1 MVSRKNINYKMQQDA
16 KCVPHYGIRK
26 LSIGV
31 ASVLL
36 GTVFYMQNGTV
47 HADVNPSVSTGSDSV
62 NVVNKDS
69 GTSGSAGASNTPTG
83 VGSVNSGVGSANS
96 AGSIVSTGNTTDST
110 VANQASVSP
119 VDGTTKHANNA
130 DLAAS
135 EPESAIPAS
144 QVNVGTDTSNA
155 ISSLPPASHHQSAAT
170 NEQANHETNNLQLQT
185 VALNQRQ
192 PINTALT
199 DEKAV
204 NKVPNEQ
211 AVSGEPVNN
220 EAWQNVPTNV
230 TPGSNQVNSQNFD
243 PSQLSFKDGNPV
255 TVSSADGRYTLN
267 WQPVITGNSGTES
280 WNADRHT
287 TLAVSANVQAGD
299 VLQLAIGQ
307 NSTVRLDGDNLAS
320 SWGTL
325 NVQQW
330 KQSDPNDVY
339 TTRTIFTY
347 TFKKTGSLNFNI
359 YLHSNTNG
367 YSAVWDLTK
376 YRGIPVSTWPITWTL
391 NGVAQDNTGL
401 SYKSVLFPNW
411 NPDKTAKRAHQ
422 DDRILIGQTVRYNYN
437 VNEDNG
443 TVPRNPDSNLNYS
456 TGSISSTLN
465 YGAQIIIPMPKGFVL
480 DPAASDHSAQVTMYQ
495 RADGAVVIN
504 VAKGGETES
513 WNHGDGYK
521 IVGHYDLAKQKHGFT
536 ETAAG
541 PVTIAQKLD
550 ADGQLVKYYVSDQVY
565 TEKFYGTDDT
575 IPVHDLSNWI
585 NVPLNARGYHSTTD
599 YIEYYQ
605 GLTNN
610 SVFDFTNHSAV
621 INYTYS
627 HAAGVHAIRMA
638 KINGVNNYT
647 YTYTLFDGTTKSG
660 TAAPGELID
669 AGVGNFIK
677 SIEISPD
684 TLLAGTTTPGAGN
697 GTYDWHKHQVT
708 TSEAACFEA
717 YGNLQSTNDA
727 GQVVRNGDS
736 MPVKVQLTVSLN
748 GNKYYFFNNAAS
760 VAMVGDQVAVWSNNY
775 QKTSQ
780 LDGSGNY
787 QNVAQIGLVGPRQIQ
802 EEPGSTTFELQDPVF
817 YFVTKD
823 KLVPNQ
829 ASLDAFGAGRYH
841 AGFKPRVTMKK
852 LGDYVVTKLDFTGGG
867 GFNMQN
873 SGDFGAIQIMYDG
886 AADLRGSVPYA
897 TFVYSP
903 TININ
908 GGNVYNEAT
917 GKTGGNITNFDPAWI
932 DADNLNRHLYDFGNQ
947 NFAFS
952 LMVGGLSTVA
962 MARGN
967 GSVSMSGADS
977 AADITKSNAMQFA
990 VIVENMTTNSI
1001 NNGDQFINLPSNFN
1015 LSGPVTYAGTDRLV
1029 ITYALN
1035 DPVDLSQGSQVT
1047 GYHPKAVHY
1056 VTADQ
1061 ITDWSKV
1068 CSIRVHFAQLPASSL
1083 SGRILLDGS
1092 DPNFANDAH
1101 QKVTIQTGFYAD
1113 NLKPYIDSKAASIEV
1128 TVPKHTVSYQFVD
1141 DDYDGAKVGS
1151 VTEVTGD
1158 YASQQ
1163 AVNLVVPA
1171 GYDLAA
1177 GQPLPTTVTIGKTD
1191 ILVPVHLVR
1200 ATESVVVNFWDVHGN
1215 VVQSQTI
1222 SGKYG
1227 MTKPVNDQLP
1237 DGWQLLNGQELPI
1250 KVVVGDQPKTLDYV
1264 IGHKVVF
1271 VDSAS
1276 NLSAG
1281 SLIPGTQGKHYP
1293 VGLTTTDFRRTVK
1306 AIWQITMPDGSQQE
1320 QSQTFTFKRDALL
1333 DVVTGQVTYDHW
1345 SSNGQHVL
1353 APAKLAPLNG
1363 YQITGNT
1370 ALVVTPD
1377 SGDQTVKVTYRRLE
1391 PVMQLQYVTADGQ
1404 LVGEKTDIVA
1414 DSDGMVKLTAPV
1426 GYKLATISDRLKLAA
1441 GTFKI
1446 TVIPDVQTY
1455 TTHDALPTNVTEPL
1469 TKTVTRTVKITM
1481 PNGHVRTVK
1490 QSVKFERT
1498 ATVKADGTVS
1508 YSNWQAIGRA
1518 QFNKVFV
1525 PKRFGY
1531 HLTGH
1536 ADQVAVTA
1544 DMTDSVININYVKD

>member
-1 MVSRKNINYKMQQDA
+1 MLSKNNVQAYQLAESKQQF
-16 KCVPHYGIRK
+16 GLRK

-36 GTVFYMQNGTV
+36 GTTFMWGAQVA
-47 HADVNPSVSTGSDSV
+47 HADT
-62 NVVNKDS
+62 
-69 GTSGSAGASNTPTG
+69 
-83 VGSVNSGVGSANS
+83 
-96 AGSIVSTGNTTDST
+96 
-110 VANQASVSP
+110 
-119 VDGTTKHANNA
+119 NA
-130 DLAAS
+130 DQ
-135 EPESAIPAS
+135 P
-144 QVNVGTDTSNA
+144 VT
-155 ISSLPPASHHQSAAT
+155 T
-170 NEQANHETNNLQLQT
+170 NEQANHETNNLQSQRMT
-185 VALNQRQ
+185 LNQRQ
-192 PINTALT
+192 PIDAVLT
-199 DEKAV
+199 DEKVV

-211 AVSGEPVNN
+211 VVSGEPVNN
-220 EAWQNVPTNV
+220 EAWQNIPADV

-255 TVSSADGRYTLN
+255 TVSSSDGRYTLN

-299 VLQLAIGQ
+299 VLQIAIGQ
-307 NSTVRLDGDNLAS
+307 NSTMWLDWDTLAS

-325 NVQQW
+325 NVQQG

-339 TTRTIFTY
+339 TTQAIFTY

-359 YLHSNTNG
+359 NLHSNTNG
-367 YSAVWDLTK
+367 YTAVWDLTK
-376 YRGIPVSTWPITWTL
+376 YRGIPESTWPITWTL

-411 NPDKTAKRAHQ
+411 KPDKTVKRAHQ
-422 DDRILIGQTVRYNYN
+422 DDRLVVGQTVRYSYN
-437 VNEDNG
+437 VVEDNG
-443 TVPRNPDSNLNYS
+443 TVPLQPNGKLNYP
-456 TGSISSTLN
+456 TGAISSTLN

-480 DPAASDHSAQVTMYQ
+480 DPAASEHSAQVTMHQ
-495 RADGAVVIN
+495 RADGAVAIN
-504 VAKGGETES
+504 VAKGGEAEFWS
-513 WNHGDGYK
+513 HDGGYT
-521 IVGHYDLAKQKHGFT
+521 IVGHYDLTKQKHGFT

-541 PVTIAQKLD
+541 PITIAQKLD

-565 TEKFYGTDDT
+565 TEKFYGADDT

-585 NVPLNARGYHSTTD
+585 NAPLNARGYHSTTD

-610 SVFDFTNHSAV
+610 SGFDFTNHAAV

-627 HAAGVHAIRMA
+627 HAAGVHAVRMA
-638 KINGVNNYT
+638 KLNGVNNYT

-697 GTYDWHKHQVT
+697 GTYDWQHHQVT

-727 GQVVRNGDS
+727 GQPVRNGDS
-736 MPVKVQLTVSLN
+736 MPVKAQLTVSLN
-748 GNKYYFFNNAAS
+748 GNKYYFFNDAAS

-787 QNVAQIGLVGPRQIQ
+787 QNVARVGLTGPRNIQ
-802 EEPGSTTFELQDPVF
+802 DSPGSTTFELQDPIF

-823 KLVPNQ
+823 KLTPNR
-829 ASLDAFGAGRYH
+829 ASLDTFGAGRYQ
-841 AGFKPRVTMKK
+841 AGFKPKVTTNK
-852 LGDYVVTKLDFTGGG
+852 LGDYVVTKLDFTGCGS
-867 GFNMQN
+867 FNMQHSSN
-873 SGDFGAIQIMYDG
+873 FGAIQVMYDG
-886 AADLRGSVPYA
+886 AADLNGTVPYA
-897 TFVYSP
+897 AFIYSP
-903 TININ
+903 TINLA
-908 GGNVYNEAT
+908 GADAHAYNET
-917 GKTGGNITNFDPAWI
+917 TVKTGGNITNFDPAWI
-932 DADNLNRHLYDFGNQ
+932 DADNLNRHLYDLGNQ
-947 NFAFS
+947 NFAFN
-952 LMVGGLSTVA
+952 LMVGGLSTVS
-962 MARGN
+962 MAHGN

-977 AADITKSNAMQFA
+977 TADITKSNAMQFA
-990 VIVENMTTNSI
+990 VIVENMATSPVK
-1001 NNGDQFINLPSNFN
+1001 NGDQFINLPANFN
-1015 LSGPVTYAGTDRLV
+1015 LSGPVTYTGEDQPV
-1029 ITYALN
+1029 ITYAVS
-1035 DPVDLSQGSQVT
+1035 DPIDLSQDSQT
-1047 GYHPKAVHY
+1047 SGYHPNAAHY

-1068 CSIRVHFAQLPASSL
+1068 CSVRVHFAQLPASSL
-1083 SGRILLDGS
+1083 SGRILLNGS
-1092 DPNFANDAH
+1092 DPNFESDAH

-1141 DDYDGAKVGS
+1141 DDYAGAKVGP
-1151 VTEVTGD
+1151 VMEVTGD

-1163 AVNLVVPA
+1163 AVNLVVPV
-1171 GYDLAA
+1171 GYELAND
-1177 GQPLPTTVTIGKTD
+1177 QVLPTTVTIGKTD
-1191 ILVPVHLVR
+1191 ASILVHLVR
-1200 ATESVVVNFWDVHGN
+1200 ATKSVLINFLDVNGN

-1227 MTKPVNDQLP
+1227 MTKQVNDLLP
-1237 DGWQLLNGQELPI
+1237 DGWQLLNGQNLPT
-1250 KVVVGDQPKTLDYV
+1250 KVIVGDQSKTLDYV
-1264 IGHKVVF
+1264 IAHKVLF

-1276 NLSAG
+1276 DLTPG
-1281 SLIPGTQGKHYP
+1281 SLISGTQGKHYP
-1293 VGLTTTDFRRTVK
+1293 AGLTAADLQRTVK
-1306 AIWQITMPDGSQQE
+1306 AIWQITMPNGSQQE

-1333 DVVTGQVTYDHW
+1333 DVVTGQITYGHW
-1345 SSNGQHVL
+1345 SSNGQYVL
-1353 APAKLAPLNG
+1353 APAKLAPIDG

-1370 ALVVTPD
+1370 AVVVTPD
-1377 SGDQTVKVTYRRLE
+1377 SDNQLVKVTYQPLK
-1391 PVMQLQYVTADGQ
+1391 PIVQIQYVTADGQ
-1404 LVGEKTDIVA
+1404 LVGEKTDIIA
-1414 DSDGMVKLTAPV
+1414 DSDGMVELTAPA
-1426 GYKLATISDRLKLAA
+1426 GYKLVTVSDRLKLAA
-1441 GTFKI
+1441 GTFRV
-1446 TVIPDVQTY
+1446 TVTPDGQTY
-1455 TTHDALPTNVTEPL
+1455 TAHDTLPGTVAEPL
-1469 TKTVTRTVKITM
+1469 MKTITRTVKITM

-1498 ATVKADGTVS
+1498 ATVTADGSVG

-1518 QFNKVFV
+1518 QFNKIFV

-1531 HLTGH
+1531 QLAGQ
-1536 ADQVAVTA
+1536 ADKLMVTA
-1544 DMTDSVININYVKD
+1544 DMTDSVIEIKYIKD